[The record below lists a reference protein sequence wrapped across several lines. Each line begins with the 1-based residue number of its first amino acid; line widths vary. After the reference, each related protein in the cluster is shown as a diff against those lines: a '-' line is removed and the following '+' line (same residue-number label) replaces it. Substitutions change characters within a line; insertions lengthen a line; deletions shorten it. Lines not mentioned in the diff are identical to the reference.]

1 VKDLVFSGLTVV
13 LVIHD
18 PNMGLMYGD
27 DFIFLKNGSIL
38 QPSEEKEPYDSKLL
52 SDIFG
57 IEIKIA
63 SGDGKRWIIPDI

>member
-1 VKDLVFSGLTVV
+1 
-13 LVIHD
+13 
-18 PNMGLMYGD
+18 MGFMYGD
-27 DFIFLKNGSIL
+27 DFIFMKNGSIL